1 MKPDPLNPANAEE
14 REAVVVLQPSELPL
28 DGGAA
33 AVALEMFQRALEQSC
48 RHIRH
53 IGVLHEGGG

>member
-33 AVALEMFQRALEQSC
+33 AVEVAPSGVPLL
-48 RHIRH
+48 
-53 IGVLHEGGG
+53 IGVSG